1 MPVYEYLCRDCD
13 TTFEAR
19 RPMAAADEPLSCP
32 EGHGRVSRRLSV
44 FATTGRAT
52 ASPTGQ
58 SSAAPAGGAPC
69 GPACGC
75 HH

>member
-1 MPVYEYLCRDCD
+1 MPVYEYVCRDCD
-13 TTFEAR
+13 TVFEAR
-19 RPMAAADEPLSCP
+19 RPMAAADEPLACP

-44 FATTGRAT
+44 FATTGRAG
-52 ASPTGQ
+52 ASPAGE
-58 SSAAPAGGAPC
+58 SWSAPAGGAPC